1 MANGKIIQ
9 LKELDDLSTP
19 IYPVTKADAVY
30 LQNGSLLTDYLR
42 GFPQTTIGAAN
53 QPIYLNNGVLTAG
66 DEVYSKQEIDNL
78 INPILNNSGNNTK
91 VIQGEMRIGTWVD
104 GSPLYR
110 RFIQAGKMPSN
121 TGLYVKHGITDWKF
135 GYINMSMSFWQ
146 DNGNYSLTNQISW
159 NYSTVYCGEGYL
171 QDIAVSPTQIYIHT
185 GNAHS
190 SEYSLW
196 VCVEYTKK

>member
-53 QPIYLNNGVLTAG
+53 KPIYLNNGVLTAG
-66 DEVYSKQEIDNL
+66 NEVYSKQEIDSL
-78 INPILNNSGNNTK
+78 LNPILNNSGNNTK

-110 RFIQAGKMPSN
+110 RFIQVGQMPSN
-121 TGLYVKHGITDWKF
+121 TSLYFKHGITDWKF

-146 DNGNYSLTNQISW
+146 ANGDYSLTNQFNW
-159 NYSTVYCGEGYL
+159 NYSLVYCEEGFL
-171 QDIAVSPTQIYIHT
+171 EAMAVNPTDIYIHT
-185 GNAHS
+185 ANAYS
-190 SEYSLW
+190 SKYSLW